1 MSDHYW
7 FESEKHPPTSVLLL
21 HLEEELEGR
30 ESSAVIEHMVSCWGC
45 RVRLEELQEGIH
57 TFINYRRDVL
67 LPSLPAPPSSRHNFP
82 RRLQIEKAGRPTSSK
97 FRGLVHRIRAG
108 IALRPQAAWV
118 SGFVSVVMVA
128 VFLIVYLMQAPVMS
142 AAQFLGRVRM
152 SEYSQTVSLK
162 RVICQKVQLRQGG
175 RVIERKVVRSA
186 NQQVKEQ
193 SQPDPEWTRLLA
205 RTPIDWQDPLGVDRF
220 ESWRNAQGGTKD
232 SVSESN
238 DAVTLTTTPL
248 SHVEVQWASLTV
260 RGSDWHPIA
269 KHVEFS
275 NEPSLEVREV
285 SFEVREESAPEAP
298 VALSPPHVGTAAVA
312 GREAVSAAP
321 PALTASPELEVEVLS
336 LLETAGADLGEQLS
350 LVRTAADT
358 LRLEGIVETSER
370 RQEIL
375 QTLKPVLQEPALSVA
390 ITSADEV
397 TEESSNSA
405 FPSGPVRVVEVVPS
419 TDKIP
424 VERDLREFF
433 SKTVPADKLDGEIT
447 RYSNQVLTQSSESL
461 QHAWAIMRLVERFS
475 PAEKEKM
482 KSATQAKWLAM
493 IQEHA
498 RNLEQQNGALRS
510 SLLPVF
516 SPSDTT
522 PSPLEAVSIGGEVD
536 LTQTA
541 KRLFDLCFSNWEVVR
556 SSFTLS
562 NDRALTPRI
571 RAPEFWRSL
580 DQAQRYARRIQQS
593 TSTSKK

>member
-30 ESSAVIEHMVSCWGC
+30 ESSAVLEHLVNCWGC

-57 TFINYRRDVL
+57 TFIDYRRDVL
-67 LPSLPAPPSSRHNFP
+67 LPSVPPPPSSRHTFP
-82 RRLQIEKAGRPTSSK
+82 RRLQMEKAGRPTPSK
-97 FRGLVHRIRAG
+97 FGSLVHRIRAA
-108 IALRPQAAWV
+108 IALRPQVAWV
-118 SGFVSVVMVA
+118 SGFVSMA
-128 VFLIVYLMQAPVMS
+128 TIAMFLIYLMQAPVMS
-142 AAQFLGRVRM
+142 AAQFLGRARI
-152 SEYSQTVSLK
+152 SEHSQTVSLK
-162 RVICQKVQLRQGG
+162 RVIYQKVQLRQGG

-220 ESWRNAQGGTKD
+220 DSWRNGQGGTKD

-238 DAVTLTTTPL
+238 DAVTLTTAPL

-260 RGSDWHPIA
+260 RRSDWHPIA

-285 SFEVREESAPEAP
+285 SFEVREEPAPEVAE
-298 VALSPPHVGTAAVA
+298 ALSPPHVGTAAVA
-312 GREAVSAAP
+312 GREAVSTAP

-375 QTLKPVLQEPALSVA
+375 RTLKPILGDPALSVA
-390 ITSADEV
+390 ITTADEV
-397 TEESSNSA
+397 TEESSKSVV
-405 FPSGPVRVVEVVPS
+405 PSGPVRVVEVVPS
-419 TDKIP
+419 ADKIP
-424 VERDLREFF
+424 VEGDLRQFF
-433 SKTVPADKLDGEIT
+433 SKTVSADKLDGEIT

-482 KSATQAKWLAM
+482 KAATQAKWLAM

-516 SPSDTT
+516 SPSETT
-522 PSPLEAVSIGGEVD
+522 PSPLEAVSISGEVD
-536 LTQTA
+536 LAQTA

-562 NDRALTPRI
+562 KDRALTPRI
-571 RAPEFWRSL
+571 RAPEFWHSL

>member
-30 ESSAVIEHMVSCWGC
+30 ESNAVVEHLVNCWGC

-57 TFINYRRDVL
+57 TFIDYRRDVL
-67 LPSLPAPPSSRHNFP
+67 LPSVPPPPPSRNNFL
-82 RRLQIEKAGRPTSSK
+82 RRLQMEKAGRPTPSK
-97 FRGLVHRIRAG
+97 FGILVHRIRAA
-108 IALRPQAAWV
+108 IALRPQVAWV
-118 SGFVSVVMVA
+118 SGFVSVATIAM
-128 VFLIVYLMQAPVMS
+128 FIIYLMQAPVMS
-142 AAQFLGRVRM
+142 AAQFLGRARM
-152 SEYSQTVSLK
+152 SDRSQTVSLK
-162 RVICQKVQLRQGG
+162 RVIYQKVQLRKGG

-186 NQQVKEQ
+186 NQLVKEQ
-193 SQPDPEWTRLLA
+193 SQPDPEWTSLLA

-220 ESWRNAQGGTKD
+220 DSWRNEQGGTKD

-238 DAVTLTTTPL
+238 DSVTLTTAPL
-248 SHVEVQWASLTV
+248 SHIEVQWASLTV
-260 RGSDWHPIA
+260 RRSDWHPIA

-285 SFEVREESAPEAP
+285 SFEVRDEPAPEAA

-312 GREAVSAAP
+312 GRESVSAAP
-321 PALTASPELEVEVLS
+321 PALTASPEMEVEVLS

-350 LVRTAADT
+350 LVRTPAGT
-358 LRLEGIVETSER
+358 LRLEGIVETGER

-375 QTLKPVLQEPALSVA
+375 RTLKPVLGDPALSVV
-390 ITSADEV
+390 ITTADEV
-397 TEESSNSA
+397 TEDPSKSVV
-405 FPSGPVRVVEVVPS
+405 PSGPVRVVEVVPS
-419 TDKIP
+419 ADKIP
-424 VERDLREFF
+424 VEEDLRQFF
-433 SKTVPADKLDGEIT
+433 SKTVSADKLDGEIT

-482 KSATQAKWLAM
+482 KAATQTKWLAM
-493 IQEHA
+493 VQEHA

-522 PSPLEAVSIGGEVD
+522 PSSLEAVSIGGEVD
-536 LTQTA
+536 LAQTA

-562 NDRALTPRI
+562 KDRTLTPRI
-571 RAPEFWRSL
+571 RAPEFWHSL